1 MRPPSRLKLS
11 GRERRFVASARA
23 EAWRRFLGQTSLS
36 APKRKAGSSWRP
48 RRRHHPRQVRDSSRP
63 PQRDAYLVGRAAPR
77 PRRSRHPIIRRRIRG
92 QRGVRPP
99 LKLFPLSPVA
109 IRLQTGFLHC
119 DVGADYFPFHRVKGF
134 VRHRLN
140 PLTSGNSKACPIA
153 FCPAVILR
161 RADCARKPKPPARS
175 GLGADAALPDVLMAL
190 ASCERYGRNRP

>member
-92 QRGVRPP
+92 PRGVRPP

-109 IRLQTGFLHC
+109 IRLQTGFLHR

-134 VRHRLN
+134 VRHQLDPLARAETARLAPSPFAGRDIAPRGLRAQAPSR
-140 PLTSGNSKACPIA
+140 PLAAASARMRRCRTS
-153 FCPAVILR
+153 
-161 RADCARKPKPPARS
+161 
-175 GLGADAALPDVLMAL
+175 
-190 ASCERYGRNRP
+190 